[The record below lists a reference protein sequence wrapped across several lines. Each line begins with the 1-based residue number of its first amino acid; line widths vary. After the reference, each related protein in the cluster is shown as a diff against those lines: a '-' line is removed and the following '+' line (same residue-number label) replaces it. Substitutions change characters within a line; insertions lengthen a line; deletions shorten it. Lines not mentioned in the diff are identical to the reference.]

1 MDAGYFGL
9 SLCIETLKLLFRLGV
24 CEITDLALNTL
35 GGVVGVLMSVGGGR
49 WWGRLEME
57 S

>member
-24 CEITDLALNTL
+24 CEITDLALNT
-35 GGVVGVLMSVGGGR
+35 VGGFG
-49 WWGRLEME
+49 GGFDECGGEEGGGASLV
-57 S
+57 